1 MIALI
6 WQCYEMLLDEDSAV
20 AGRQRMFAL
29 SKTLR
34 RARSSAIND
43 QLMARDVPVIGSSF
57 VPRV

>member
-1 MIALI
+1 MIVLV

-34 RARSSAIND
+34 RARSTEVVPSTIN
-43 QLMARDVPVIGSSF
+43 
-57 VPRV
+57 